1 MQGSL
6 LNIENNADRSNAGD
20 DLRKRLSGLFM
31 LMGLSLI
38 RGIHHILWWHPL
50 LYFHKL
56 RIAILSCMSHDSYK
70 SRAAN
75 SCCIITLILQV
86 QGFKQ
91 LPFMIQAFSAFYT
104 FNFVSFIGV
113 GRVVRN
119 SIIERSS
126 VSLFVAWIETEKKKV
141 AINVR

>member
-56 RIAILSCMSHDSYK
+56 RIAILSCISHDSYK
-70 SRAAN
+70 SRAAIYCYFT
-75 SCCIITLILQV
+75 SSRLQAT
-86 QGFKQ
+86 
-91 LPFMIQAFSAFYT
+91 PFYDPSMHL
-104 FNFVSFIGV
+104 
-113 GRVVRN
+113 VRFTHLT
-119 SIIERSS
+119 SS
-126 VSLFVAWIETEKKKV
+126 PSVELVEL
-141 AINVR
+141 

>member
-6 LNIENNADRSNAGD
+6 LNIENNADRSNVGD

-56 RIAILSCMSHDSYK
+56 RIAILSCMSQDSYR

-75 SCCIITLILQV
+75 SYSIITVILQV
-86 QGFKQ
+86 QGSKQ
-91 LPFMIQAFSAFYT
+91 LPFMIQAC
-104 FNFVSFIGV
+104 I
-113 GRVVRN
+113 
-119 SIIERSS
+119 
-126 VSLFVAWIETEKKKV
+126 
-141 AINVR
+141 